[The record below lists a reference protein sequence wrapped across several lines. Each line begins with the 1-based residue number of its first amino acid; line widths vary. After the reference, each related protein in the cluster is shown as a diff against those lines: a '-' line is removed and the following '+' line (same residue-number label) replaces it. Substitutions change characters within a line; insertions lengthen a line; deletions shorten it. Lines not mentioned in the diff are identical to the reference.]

1 MNILREVYLLY
12 MCYQG
17 KTMTGGVKTPT
28 HMQSVWRMET
38 DGYPKLSLHEECTLE
53 TSENDKSGIGSMGWK
68 EAWYAWEWGVALPP
82 TKLGKQ
88 EEDED
93 KDDDDWGIWLEVK
106 IMEGW
111 ETAEERGGRGRQSS
125 CPNEWLREC
134 LKVALG
140 LEW

>member
-1 MNILREVYLLY
+1 MQNLCNGIKTAKDEKFYKRKKNYKIKWKHNKMNILREVYLLY

-68 EAWYAWEWGVALPP
+68 EAWYAWE
-82 TKLGKQ
+82 
-88 EEDED
+88 
-93 KDDDDWGIWLEVK
+93 
-106 IMEGW
+106 
-111 ETAEERGGRGRQSS
+111 
-125 CPNEWLREC
+125 
-134 LKVALG
+134 
-140 LEW
+140 